1 MLVMSAS
8 DALSPNHD
16 AASPRQINHAAFQHR
31 AWFHAISPQ
40 VRRLMDE
47 FRPGHAQSVK
57 IQWQRL
63 ALTAVALLVLWEAL
77 RLFASVLMPFVVA
90 AGLAYFLDPAVTK
103 LAKLGLRRSA
113 GSLLLIAAFLF
124 FVVLFILLLYPVIA
138 DQASALVTNL
148 PAYIQTA
155 ERDFGHLIANL
166 QHRLGP
172 GAMSQ
177 KLRDIAANQAGTVV
191 SFFGNAASHI
201 IGSGFAVVNILTLL
215 IVTPVV
221 TFYFLR
227 DWPAII
233 RHVDTWL
240 PRPYEG
246 VIRAQ
251 AIEVNRIL
259 AAWIRGQAICCLA
272 LAIVY
277 AAGLTIIGLD
287 LGLIV
292 GLAAGF
298 LSFIPY
304 VGTVMGAVTALL
316 LSLSQTPG
324 WDGVIK
330 VLIVFGFGQALN
342 DYVIQPR
349 FLGDRVGLPAVW
361 VIFSLFAG
369 GAAFGF
375 LGIMLAVPV
384 TATLG
389 VLARFWLR
397 RYLHSPLYLDAPP
410 GP

>member
-1 MLVMSAS
+1 MNDSAR
-8 DALSPNHD
+8 D
-16 AASPRQINHAAFQHR
+16 PRHAYR
-31 AWFHAISPQ
+31 
-40 VRRLMDE
+40 V
-47 FRPGHAQSVK
+47 
-57 IQWQRL
+57 QWQRL
-63 ALTAVALLVLWEAL
+63 GLTAAFLVFLWVFL
-77 RLFASVLMPFVVA
+77 RMFSSVLMPFVVA
-90 AGLAYFLDPAVTK
+90 AGLAYFLDPAVSR
-103 LAKLGLRRSA
+103 LQKLGLRRPA
-113 GSLLLIAAFLF
+113 GAFLLLGAVLL
-124 FVVLFILLLYPVIA
+124 FVVLFILLLYPVIVG
-138 DQASALVTNL
+138 QASVFVTNL
-148 PAYIQTA
+148 PSYIATA
-155 ERDFGHLIANL
+155 QKDFGTLIANL

-177 KLRDIAANQAGTVV
+177 KLRDIAANQAGTIV
-191 SFFGNAASHI
+191 SFAGTAATNI
-201 IGSGFAVVNILTLL
+201 IGSGFAVVNVLTLL
-215 IVTPVV
+215 VITPIV

-246 VIRAQ
+246 LIREQ

-259 AAWIRGQAICCLA
+259 AAWIRGQAICCLM
-272 LAIVY
+272 LAVVY
-277 AAGLTIIGLD
+277 AVGLTIIGLD

-304 VGTVMGAVTALL
+304 VGTLVGAVTAVL

-324 WDGVIK
+324 WHGIFLVA
-330 VLIVFGFGQALN
+330 LVFGFGQALN

-369 GAAFGF
+369 GSAFGF

-410 GP
+410 E

>member
-1 MLVMSAS
+1 MMNGTPAN
-8 DALSPNHD
+8 D
-16 AASPRQINHAAFQHR
+16 
-31 AWFHAISPQ
+31 PQ
-40 VRRLMDE
+40 A
-47 FRPGHAQSVK
+47 HK
-57 IQWQRL
+57 TQWQRI
-63 ALTAVALLVLWEAL
+63 ALVAVFVLVLWGFL
-77 RLFASVLMPFVVA
+77 RLFSSILMPFVVA
-90 AGLAYFLDPAVTK
+90 AGLAYFLDPLVSR
-103 LAKLGLRRSA
+103 LDRIGLRRPF
-113 GSLLLIAAFLF
+113 GAFLALIT
-124 FVVLFILLLYPVIA
+124 VVMLAALFILLLYPVIA
-138 DQASALVTNL
+138 AQASALVSNL
-148 PAYIQTA
+148 PSYIKTAQTT
-155 ERDFGHLIANL
+155 FGHLVAQAQL
-166 QHRLGP
+166 RLGP
-172 GAMSQ
+172 GAVSQ
-177 KLRDIAANQAGTVV
+177 KLRDLAANQAGTIV
-191 SFFGNAASHI
+191 SFVGTAATNI

-215 IVTPVV
+215 IITPVV

-227 DWPAII
+227 DWPSII

-251 AIEVNRIL
+251 AVEVNRIL

-277 AAGLTIIGLD
+277 AVGLTIVGLEQ
-287 LGLIV
+287 GLIV

-304 VGTVMGAVTALL
+304 VGTLFGAVTAILL
-316 LSLSQTPG
+316 ALSQAPG
-324 WDGVIK
+324 WHSVLSVI
-330 VLIVFGFGQALN
+330 VVFAFGQALN

-369 GAAFGF
+369 ASTFGF

-397 RYLHSPLYLDAPP
+397 RYLHSPLYLDAPRQ
-410 GP
+410 

>member
-1 MLVMSAS
+1 V
-8 DALSPNHD
+8 
-16 AASPRQINHAAFQHR
+16 
-31 AWFHAISPQ
+31 
-40 VRRLMDE
+40 
-47 FRPGHAQSVK
+47 
-57 IQWQRL
+57 
-63 ALTAVALLVLWEAL
+63 
-77 RLFASVLMPFVVA
+77 
-90 AGLAYFLDPAVTK
+90 AYFLDPAVSR
-103 LAKLGLRRSA
+103 LAKLGVRRSIGA
-113 GSLLLIAAFLF
+113 FLMLAALLL
-124 FVVLFILLLYPVIA
+124 FVALFILLLYPVIA
-138 DQASALVTNL
+138 GQASALVTNL
-148 PAYIQTA
+148 PDYIKVAQT
-155 ERDFGHLIANL
+155 DFSNLILNL

-177 KLRDIAANQAGTVV
+177 KLRDIAANQVGTVV
-191 SFFGNAASHI
+191 SFAGSAASNI
-201 IGSGFAVVNILTLL
+201 IGGGFAVVNILTLL
-215 IVTPVV
+215 IITPIVA
-221 TFYFLR
+221 FYFLR
-227 DWPAII
+227 DWPGIV

-259 AAWIRGQAICCLA
+259 AAWIRGQAICCLVLA
-272 LAIVY
+272 LVY
-277 AAGLTIIGLD
+277 AVGLTIVGLD

-304 VGTVMGAVTALL
+304 VGTLVGAVTAIL
-316 LSLSQTPG
+316 LSLSQSPG
-324 WDGVIK
+324 WHGIFL
-330 VLIVFGFGQALN
+330 VLLVFGFGQALN

-410 GP
+410 E